1 MLKKNIKIIQRS
13 FIISFVFL
21 NFLFVSSYAEVIKKF
36 QIVGND
42 RISNETIVLF
52 SGLSINDDVNDNELN
67 AAIKNLY
74 ETSFF
79 QNLEINLENNIL
91 YINVVENPLIQS
103 IVIEGIKRQSL
114 VEIVKDIIV
123 QKEKTSFVES
133 KVKKDEERILNSLRV
148 AGYYF
153 SEISTSAKKNDN
165 NTVDIIYEV
174 TLGERALIKNIKFTG
189 NKVFKDNKL
198 RKIIVSEEAKFWK
211 IISSKKVVDLRRLNL
226 DKNLLLNFY
235 KDSGYYNAK
244 VNDSFAQII
253 EDKYFDIVFNID
265 AGEKYYFNDLKLNL
279 PSEYNK
285 NDFLKLDKLL
295 KDLKDKPYAL
305 NRIEEILEEIDDIA
319 LSNNYEF
326 VSATYNESI
335 VDNNK
340 INLSINLKD
349 TEKFYIERINIVG
362 NSITSER
369 VIRNQLIS
377 DEGDPFNELLFN
389 KSINN
394 IKNLGLF
401 KSVKNTVENVDNKK
415 TKIINVEVEEKPTGE
430 IFAGAG
436 TGTSGSSL
444 SFGISENNY
453 LGEGIKLGSNFSISS
468 DSITGRIFLND
479 PNYKNSN
486 RSLIRGIES
495 TENDFLSSYGYKTQK
510 TGFTFGTSYEQYK
523 DIFFTPTISNYYEQ
537 ITTNSKAS
545 AAKRKQDGNYLD
557 LLFDYSVVL
566 NKLNQNFNPTDG
578 YKLAFSQELPIY
590 SEDFTLI
597 NKVNYTNYY
606 ETANNTVYSFGIFSA
621 AANSISNDDARITK
635 RIFIPSK
642 KLRGFEPGKI
652 GPKDGSDY
660 IGGNFGSSVN
670 FASTLP
676 RLFTD
681 IQDLDV
687 SLFFDAANVWGVDYS
702 SSIDDNSKIRSSTGV
717 AFDWFTPIGPLSISY
732 SVPLTKSASDKTEKI
747 RFNIGTSF

>member
-1 MLKKNIKIIQRS
+1 MLGRILKFIKNTILIL
-13 FIISFVFL
+13 FVFFNLLL
-21 NFLFVSSYAEVIKKF
+21 NSSYADKIKKF
-36 QIVGND
+36 QVDGND
-42 RISNETIVLF
+42 RISEETIILF
-52 SGLSINDDVNDNELN
+52 SGLQIDDNITDSELN
-67 AAIKNLY
+67 TAIKNLY

-79 QNLEINLENNIL
+79 QNLEINIENSIL

-103 IVIEGIKRQSL
+103 IVIEGIKKKSL
-114 VEIVKDIIV
+114 VEVVKDIII

-133 KVKKDEERILNSLRV
+133 KVKKDQERILNSLRI

-153 SEISTSAKKNDN
+153 SEISTSTKINDN
-165 NTVDIIYEV
+165 NTVDIVYDIK
-174 TLGERALIKNIKFTG
+174 LGERALIKNIRFIG
-189 NKVFKDNKL
+189 NKIFKDNKL

-211 IISSKKVVDLRRLNL
+211 IISSKKVVNLQRLDL

-235 KDSGYYNAK
+235 KNNGYYNAK
-244 VNDSFAQII
+244 VNNSFAQII
-253 EDKYFDIVFNID
+253 EDKYFDVVFNID

-279 PSEYNK
+279 PSEYNEK
-285 NDFLKLDKLL
+285 DFSKLNKLL
-295 KDLKDKPYAL
+295 KDLNNKPYAL

-335 VDNNK
+335 IDNNK

-349 TEKFYIERINIVG
+349 TEKFYIERINIIG

-369 VIRNQLIS
+369 VIRNQLIA

-394 IKNLGLF
+394 IKSLGIF
-401 KSVKNTVENVDNKK
+401 KSVKNTVENIENKN
-415 TKIINVEVEEKPTGE
+415 TKIINLEVEEKPTGE

-453 LGEGIKLGSNFSISS
+453 LGEGVKLGSNFTISD

-486 RSLIRGIES
+486 RAFIRGVES
-495 TENDFLSSYGYKTQK
+495 TENDFLSRYGYKTQK

-523 DIFFTPTISNYYEQ
+523 DVFFSPTISNYYEQ

-557 LLFDYSVVL
+557 LLIDYDVVL

-578 YKLAFSQELPIY
+578 YKLTFSQELPIY
-590 SEDFTLI
+590 SEDYTII
-597 NKVNYTNYY
+597 NKVNYTNYF
-606 ETANNTVYSFGIFSA
+606 ETDNNTVYSFGIFSA

-660 IGGNFGSSVN
+660 IGGNFGSSIN

-681 IQDLDV
+681 VQDLDV
-687 SLFFDAANVWGVDYS
+687 SLFFDAASVWGVDYS
-702 SSIDDNSKIRSSTGV
+702 SSIDENSKIRSSTGV

-732 SVPLTKSASDKTEKI
+732 SIPITKSSTDKTETI

>member
-1 MLKKNIKIIQRS
+1 MLGRILKFIKNTILIL
-13 FIISFVFL
+13 FVFFNLLL
-21 NFLFVSSYAEVIKKF
+21 NSSYADKIKKF
-36 QIVGND
+36 QVDGND
-42 RISNETIVLF
+42 RISEETIILF
-52 SGLSINDDVNDNELN
+52 SGLQIDDNITDSELN
-67 AAIKNLY
+67 TAIKNLY

-79 QNLEINLENNIL
+79 QNLEINIENSIL

-103 IVIEGIKRQSL
+103 IVIEGIKKKSL
-114 VEIVKDIIV
+114 VEVVKDIII

-133 KVKKDEERILNSLRV
+133 KVKKDQERILNSLRI

-153 SEISTSAKKNDN
+153 SEISTSTKINDN
-165 NTVDIIYEV
+165 NTVDIVYDIK
-174 TLGERALIKNIKFTG
+174 LGERALIKNIRFIG
-189 NKVFKDNKL
+189 NKIFKDNKL

-211 IISSKKVVDLRRLNL
+211 IISSKKVVNLQRLDL

-235 KDSGYYNAK
+235 KNNGYYNAK
-244 VNDSFAQII
+244 VNNSFAQII
-253 EDKYFDIVFNID
+253 EDKYFDVVFNID

-279 PSEYNK
+279 PSEYNEK
-285 NDFLKLDKLL
+285 DFSKLNKLL
-295 KDLKDKPYAL
+295 KDLNNKPYAL

-335 VDNNK
+335 IDNNK

-349 TEKFYIERINIVG
+349 TEKFYIERINIIG

-369 VIRNQLIS
+369 VIRNQLIA

-394 IKNLGLF
+394 IKSLGLF
-401 KSVKNTVENVDNKK
+401 KSVKNTVENIENKN
-415 TKIINVEVEEKPTGE
+415 TKIINLEVEEKPTGE

-453 LGEGIKLGSNFSISS
+453 LGEGVKLGSNFSISD

-486 RSLIRGIES
+486 RAFIRGVES
-495 TENDFLSSYGYKTQK
+495 TENDFLSRYGYKTQK

-523 DIFFTPTISNYYEQ
+523 DVFFSPTISNYYEQ

-557 LLFDYSVVL
+557 LLIDYDVVL

-578 YKLAFSQELPIY
+578 YKLTFSQELPIY
-590 SEDFTLI
+590 SEDYTII
-597 NKVNYTNYY
+597 NKVNYTNYF
-606 ETANNTVYSFGIFSA
+606 ETDNNTVYSFGIFSA

-660 IGGNFGSSVN
+660 IGGNFGSSIN

-681 IQDLDV
+681 VQDLDV

-702 SSIDDNSKIRSSTGV
+702 SSIDENSKIRSSTGV

-732 SVPLTKSASDKTEKI
+732 SIPITKSSTDKTETI

>member
-1 MLKKNIKIIQRS
+1 MLGRILKFIKNTILIL
-13 FIISFVFL
+13 FVFFNLLL
-21 NFLFVSSYAEVIKKF
+21 NSSYADKIKKF
-36 QIVGND
+36 QIDGND
-42 RISNETIVLF
+42 RISNETIILF
-52 SGLSINDDVNDNELN
+52 SGLQIDDTVTDNDLN
-67 AAIKNLY
+67 TAIKNLY

-79 QNLEINLENNIL
+79 QNLEINIENSIL

-103 IVIEGIKRQSL
+103 IVIEGIKKKSL
-114 VEIVKDIIV
+114 VEVVKDIII

-133 KVKKDEERILNSLRV
+133 KVKKDQERILNSLRI

-153 SEISTSAKKNDN
+153 SEISTSTKKNDN
-165 NTVDIIYEV
+165 NTVDIVYDIK
-174 TLGERALIKNIKFTG
+174 LGERALIKNIRFIG
-189 NKVFKDNKL
+189 NKIFKDNKL

-211 IISSKKVVDLRRLNL
+211 IISSKKVVNLQRLDL
-226 DKNLLLNFY
+226 DMNLLLNFY
-235 KDSGYYNAK
+235 KNNGYYNAK
-244 VNDSFAQII
+244 VNNSFAQII
-253 EDKYFDIVFNID
+253 ENKYFDVVFNID
-265 AGEKYYFNDLKLNL
+265 AGEKFYFNDLKLNL
-279 PSEYNK
+279 PSEYNEK
-285 NDFLKLDKLL
+285 DFSKLYKLL
-295 KDLKDKPYAL
+295 KDLNNKPYAL

-335 VDNNK
+335 IDNNK

-349 TEKFYIERINIVG
+349 TEKFYIERINIIG

-369 VIRNQLIS
+369 VIRNQLIA

-394 IKNLGLF
+394 IKSLGIF
-401 KSVKNTVENVDNKK
+401 KSVKNTVENIENKN
-415 TKIINVEVEEKPTGE
+415 TKIINLEVEEKPTGE

-453 LGEGIKLGSNFSISS
+453 LGEGVKLGSNFSISD

-486 RSLIRGIES
+486 RAFIRGFES
-495 TENDFLSSYGYKTQK
+495 TENDFLSRYGYKTQK

-523 DIFFTPTISNYYEQ
+523 DVFFSPTISNYYEQ

-557 LLFDYSVVL
+557 LLIDYDVIL

-578 YKLAFSQELPIY
+578 YKLTFSQELPIY
-590 SEDFTLI
+590 SEDYTII
-597 NKVNYTNYY
+597 NKVNYTNYF
-606 ETANNTVYSFGIFSA
+606 ETDNSTVYSFGIFSA

-660 IGGNFGSSVN
+660 IGGNFGSSIN

-702 SSIDDNSKIRSSTGV
+702 SSIDENSKIRSSTGV

-732 SVPLTKSASDKTEKI
+732 SIPITKSSTDKTETI